1 MESRNINFSEKEKAF
16 SMFGWTNK
24 RYKGISIAYIALLV
38 ITFPLIEIILLLQSR
53 TTNPTYQYENVIG
66 EASLAI
72 SGTVFAFVAIL
83 FATIFA
89 IVTFSYMHNKRCM
102 DLFGSFPI
110 SRRTLF
116 FTRYVS
122 VLVQTLVPMLVVGVI
137 GAMLTL
143 KTSAF
148 LDVMQTV
155 GFLCVG
161 VIGNVSFIALL
172 SLCCGTVVDVIVSF
186 FAINGIYP
194 ICVAIC
200 ILFPGTI
207 LPGYAGNSNGV
218 NGALYTLLS
227 PLAAPFAGIWGDEE
241 ILYLVWWIVFSMV
254 LIAGCFIFS
263 RKRKTEIAQNAFVFG
278 IVEQVIKIF
287 AGFVVGFGIGWLMSA
302 VGADSS
308 PSYEAQ
314 YIWFFVGTCVGAL
327 ITGMIFHL
335 IYHRGLAKIRTS
347 LIVSGIDVVAVIIF
361 VMIIVTGAFGYDE
374 KLPKVNEIEKVSV
387 NIDSDESYMVNGKN
401 IRENY
406 MADEKLIE
414 AAVDAQKLIISKAL
428 DKKKG
433 IYPLIPD
440 YSDERGSGEY
450 TAYRINISY
459 QLKDGSIIRRFYT
472 GAYNGKQIEKLSKYA
487 EEATDE
493 KRLLQTLP
501 ADELVSVSMTDLRE
515 GYMVEL
521 VANQYDYSSAA
532 ERKKREQLK
541 EAVIQDYKI
550 VGKNKRNKNKGLYE
564 ISFSYNNSKNQY
576 FYVSCIIT
584 DECKNTL
591 ALLNGDDY
599 KNMEYMYLRQ
609 NTSSYFY
616 LEKIEF
622 TGEDEKTVYFKTPD
636 DWDKQAA
643 IGAMLFDP
651 DEQVWISS
659 DYKAEHT
666 KCEKVKGN
674 LWKYTYSRLKNMSR
688 EEFEDYDQIMFYQI
702 LDDKVHLSGAIEI
715 PGTEKKNCLVLKKK
729 KGFSISDFQQPLYSY
744 RWEKLN
750 KAY

>member
-143 KTSAF
+143 KMSAF

-200 ILFPGTI
+200 ILFLGTI

-263 RKRKTEIAQNAFVFG
+263 RKQKTEIAQNAFVFG

-287 AGFVVGFGIGWLMSA
+287 AGFVVGFGIGWLSE
-302 VGADSS
+302 V
-308 PSYEAQ
+308 
-314 YIWFFVGTCVGAL
+314 
-327 ITGMIFHL
+327 
-335 IYHRGLAKIRTS
+335 
-347 LIVSGIDVVAVIIF
+347 
-361 VMIIVTGAFGYDE
+361 
-374 KLPKVNEIEKVSV
+374 
-387 NIDSDESYMVNGKN
+387 
-401 IRENY
+401 
-406 MADEKLIE
+406 
-414 AAVDAQKLIISKAL
+414 
-428 DKKKG
+428 
-433 IYPLIPD
+433 
-440 YSDERGSGEY
+440 
-450 TAYRINISY
+450 
-459 QLKDGSIIRRFYT
+459 
-472 GAYNGKQIEKLSKYA
+472 
-487 EEATDE
+487 
-493 KRLLQTLP
+493 
-501 ADELVSVSMTDLRE
+501 
-515 GYMVEL
+515 
-521 VANQYDYSSAA
+521 
-532 ERKKREQLK
+532 
-541 EAVIQDYKI
+541 
-550 VGKNKRNKNKGLYE
+550 LY
-564 ISFSYNNSKNQY
+564 
-576 FYVSCIIT
+576 
-584 DECKNTL
+584 
-591 ALLNGDDY
+591 
-599 KNMEYMYLRQ
+599 
-609 NTSSYFY
+609 
-616 LEKIEF
+616 
-622 TGEDEKTVYFKTPD
+622 
-636 DWDKQAA
+636 
-643 IGAMLFDP
+643 
-651 DEQVWISS
+651 
-659 DYKAEHT
+659 
-666 KCEKVKGN
+666 
-674 LWKYTYSRLKNMSR
+674 
-688 EEFEDYDQIMFYQI
+688 
-702 LDDKVHLSGAIEI
+702 
-715 PGTEKKNCLVLKKK
+715 
-729 KGFSISDFQQPLYSY
+729 
-744 RWEKLN
+744 
-750 KAY
+750 